1 MAKGHQHALGIGI
14 RGRGGSNKCS
24 RDQEKLAAISEA
36 GAVKLQSEMDK
47 MQKFY
52 SKINSSYN

>member
-24 RDQEKLAAISEA
+24 RDQRKLAAISEA
-36 GAVKLQSEMDK
+36 GAVKLQSETDK

-52 SKINSSYN
+52 SKNKL